1 MVVGLLMV
9 AGGFAAGLFGS
20 LLGLGG
26 GVLIVPLLT
35 LGFGLPLH
43 QAVGVS
49 LVCVIMTSSAAS
61 GVYLERH
68 LANLRLGMTLE
79 LFTAIGALVGGSIAF
94 LLDERVLEGLFGV
107 VLAYVAVT
115 MLVGGRAGLA
125 DAETPP
131 VAIPPGEPTTADRLS
146 GEGYRIHRLGVGVAG
161 STGAGVASALFGI
174 GGGIIKVPVMHLAMG
189 VPLRVAT
196 ATSNLMIGITAS
208 ASALIYVVRGQ
219 IDPYL
224 AGPMGIGVF
233 LGATLGSR
241 ISHRVDPR
249 ILRLLFAAVLGF
261 TAVQMWLKALG

>member
-26 GVLIVPLLT
+26 GVLIVPLMT

-79 LFTAIGALVGGSIAF
+79 LFTAVGALVGGSIAF

-107 VLAYVAVT
+107 VLALRGGHDARRRECRTGRCRDAADGHASDRADHGRSPLRRGLSDPPPRARRGWVDR
-115 MLVGGRAGLA
+115 GGRSVCAVRHRRRHHQGAGHA
-125 DAETPP
+125 PRDGRPAAGRHGHQQPDDRRSRHPRAPSSTWSAARSTPTSRVP
-131 VAIPPGEPTTADRLS
+131 RASGCSSGRRSDRGS
-146 GEGYRIHRLGVGVAG
+146 RTG
-161 STGAGVASALFGI
+161 STRGSCASCS
-174 GGGIIKVPVMHLAMG
+174 
-189 VPLRVAT
+189 RR
-196 ATSNLMIGITAS
+196 SS
-208 ASALIYVVRGQ
+208 ASRR
-219 IDPYL
+219 
-224 AGPMGIGVF
+224 
-233 LGATLGSR
+233 SR
-241 ISHRVDPR
+241 C
-249 ILRLLFAAVLGF
+249 G
-261 TAVQMWLKALG
+261 